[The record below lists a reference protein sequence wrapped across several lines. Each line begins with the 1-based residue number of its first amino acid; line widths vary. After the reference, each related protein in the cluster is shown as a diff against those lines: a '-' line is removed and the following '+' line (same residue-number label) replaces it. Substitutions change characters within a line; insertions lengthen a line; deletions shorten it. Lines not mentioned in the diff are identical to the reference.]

1 MQSNI
6 ASAAMILT
14 ANAQA
19 AQGIPL
25 VGEGPQIEVQTTPG
39 KMLLPD
45 DFSGKW
51 FVLFSH
57 PADFTQ

>member
-1 MQSNI
+1 
-6 ASAAMILT
+6 MILT